1 MPSDWGVNIASQLS
15 WVNLL
20 YEVIEE
26 VFILLLF
33 FLLGKFLDSKEKLEN
48 KTRFKIIIS
57 GSSYAI
63 LSILIIALV
72 RPHCKLI
79 ATNPAAIDA
88 TLFSRIFYSCINSCL
103 KIIYKICVK

>member
-1 MPSDWGVNIASQLS
+1 MND
-15 WVNLL
+15 
-20 YEVIEE
+20 
-26 VFILLLF
+26 FLLLF

-79 ATNPAAIDA
+79 ATNPTAIDA
-88 TLFSRIFYSCINSCL
+88 TLFSRIFYSFINSYL